1 MKTSLHS
8 ALTSAA
14 YGGAAA
20 PAADDAVTSVSALDT
35 ALESLKTFDWGTGIT
50 IPEPGKPPEDA
61 QVLAPIDDAVV
72 AAQGDAAA
80 LRALES
86 RLAAVLGTGAS
97 RAAKDY
103 VLRKLRIIGTAESV
117 PAIAPLLFDQDLSH
131 MARYAL
137 ERNSAAE
144 AAAAL
149 REALPKLPGLLKAA
163 LIGSLGKRRDAGST
177 ESLVPLLA
185 DADADV
191 AAAAVAALGMIG
203 TTAAAQALT
212 RCVQDG
218 PATTKAAAVDACLAC
233 AEHLLADGQKAEAVA
248 IYKSLLAADPPQHVR
263 LAVTRGMLV
272 AAGKSD

>member
-149 REALPKLPGLLKAA
+149 REALPKLPGPLKAA
-163 LIGSLGKRRDAGST
+163 LVGSLGKRRDAGST

-218 PATTKAAAVDACLAC
+218 PATTKAAAADACLAC

>member
-20 PAADDAVTSVSALDT
+20 PAADDAVTSVSALET

-272 AAGKSD
+272 AAGKGD